1 MSEPNID
8 ELREQAS
15 AEFDPQFAEDP
26 EIDRDE
32 LFDSALYDILDDI
45 YEAREILK
53 KAKGKIQTR
62 KFNELDRRLG
72 EAEDMADEL
81 LEKGL

>member
-1 MSEPNID
+1 MSTET
-8 ELREQAS
+8 
-15 AEFDPQFAEDP
+15 
-26 EIDRDE
+26 IDRDE
-32 LFDSALYDILDDI
+32 AFTAALYDILDTI
-45 YEAREILK
+45 YEARRQIQA
-53 KAKGKIQTR
+53 AKDKIKTR